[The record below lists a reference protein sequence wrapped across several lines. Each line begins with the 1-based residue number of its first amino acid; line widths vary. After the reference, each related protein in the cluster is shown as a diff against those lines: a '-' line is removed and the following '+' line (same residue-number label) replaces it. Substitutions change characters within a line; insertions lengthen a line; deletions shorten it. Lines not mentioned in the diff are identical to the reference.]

1 VDALNREALD
11 ALTAAVRSFLP
22 AAVDPAL
29 APSVA
34 VFPKRIAATGIGGL
48 VGLQQDPEGEIA
60 GRQIEAEV
68 RVTVRASTAAGLNAA
83 AEAASQELVAAG
95 RQALGERG
103 LLSVQLS
110 RLGEKAAPDGGNP
123 AEMDLS
129 FAVHFEW
136 IKRPEEA
143 GGVIREIPIN
153 LGLNS

>member
-1 VDALNREALD
+1 VDALNREALE

-60 GRQIEAEV
+60 GRQI
-68 RVTVRASTAAGLNAA
+68 TAAALNAA

-110 RLGEKAAPDGGNP
+110 HLGEKAAPDGGNP

-143 GGVIREIPIN
+143 GGVIREIPID
-153 LGLNS
+153 LRLSF